1 MSEVNYKEDNEVE
14 HSKRSKKQKRGRG
27 RGRKVTQGQMIQEAL
42 GLSPTDIDE
51 VEKKLFIVRFL
62 DFFSED
68 ILEFI
73 FKGRVMEQNVTRLA
87 TYMDALQIEREE
99 EKLLKQSFESKN
111 IINVIENV
119 KNKTEEFAISKGIKN
134 NVNKRLRKLTLFITI
149 PLFALLTVLTF
160 LPSQLYYVFFPIL
173 CMVCILPQL
182 IRGRVTKNWSQF
194 KEQNKGEIYEEHRE
208 DIMILKSFT
217 GELLNN
223 IRSRLIELEVPL
235 QLIKFTLFSRDYENL
250 NLLSQKSIRGFMQ
263 YFYTFEYPQ
272 GMEAIPI
279 PEKLQQYQQPLFQK
293 KSTEKPEKNFIVLTE
308 MKGTEGIIT
317 SFVPTLKDI
326 DAEDINNML
335 NESEFSKAPNDFKTI
350 IPDYSKTL
358 AIYCICGEPVKIENV
373 QICNWKN
380 KFKYYLFEAK
390 ECKCGEKIYAIS
402 IMDESAEIP
411 EDLKDIFLS

>member
-1 MSEVNYKEDNEVE
+1 MNEVEYKKEDNKVKSSERK
-14 HSKRSKKQKRGRG
+14 KRKERR
-27 RGRKVTQGQMIQEAL
+27 RKVTQGQMIQQAL
-42 GLSPTDIDE
+42 GLNPPDIEE

-68 ILEFI
+68 TLEFI
-73 FKGRVMEQNVTRLA
+73 FKKRIMEQNIQRLA

-111 IINVIENV
+111 LTNVIENV
-119 KNKTEEFAISKGIKN
+119 KNKAEEFAVSKGIKN
-134 NVNKRLRKLTLFITI
+134 NVNKRLRKLTLFITL
-149 PLFALLTVLTF
+149 PLFALLTIFTF
-160 LPSQLYYVFFPIL
+160 LPNQLYFIFFPIL
-173 CMVCILPQL
+173 CVICILPQL
-182 IRGRVTKNWSQF
+182 IRGRVVKKWQQF
-194 KEQNKGEIYEEHRE
+194 KEQNKDEIYTETRD
-208 DIMILKSFT
+208 DIMILKSFA

-223 IRSRLIELEVPL
+223 IRSRLLELEVPL

-250 NLLSQKSIRGFMQ
+250 NLINQKSVRGFMQ

-293 KSTEKPEKNFIVLTE
+293 KSAEKPEKNFIVLTE
-308 MKGTEGIIT
+308 MEGTKGVLT

-326 DAEDINNML
+326 VAENINMML
-335 NESEFSKAPNDFKTI
+335 NESEFSKASKKFKTI
-350 IPDYSKTL
+350 IPEYSKTMG
-358 AIYCICGEPVKIENV
+358 IYCVCGELAKFESV

-380 KFKYYLFEAK
+380 QFKFYLFEAE
-390 ECKCGEKIYAIS
+390 ECNCGEKIYAIS

-411 EDLKDIFLS
+411 EDLKDIFAS